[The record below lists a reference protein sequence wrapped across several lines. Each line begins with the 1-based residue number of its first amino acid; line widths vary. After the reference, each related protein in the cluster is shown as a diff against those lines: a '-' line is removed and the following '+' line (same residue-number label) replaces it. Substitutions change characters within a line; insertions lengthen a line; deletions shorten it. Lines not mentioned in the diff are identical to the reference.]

1 MVAVLSSQLLD
12 TLVPMK
18 DLSGGTIVQLGRP
31 QRITLV
37 ISSLGRGGAERVAV
51 DLCSFLAESGRDVSV
66 LTLSGDDPDAYDL
79 PASIHRRRIE
89 IRREA
94 RSRFQS
100 IKFTLNHLMEMRRSI
115 LALEPDIVLSF
126 IEQTNIRI
134 IGCLAGTGIPVL
146 VSERIHPGHHPV
158 PRSWAF
164 LRRVVYRFASAVI
177 VQNDNI
183 ADWFRKF
190 VPTRRLLTIPNAVRG
205 STFLGDH
212 RGRLNEPII
221 LGIGRLAQQ
230 KGFDLL
236 LRAFSNSG
244 LADDGWRLV
253 VLGEGDERKALSKLS
268 DDLGVS
274 ESIEMPGHVTNVSD
288 WISRS
293 SIFALPSRY
302 EGFPNA
308 LLEAM
313 QLGTAC
319 VSFDCPSGPGDL
331 IEDGSNGLLVAPNDV
346 DALSQAL
353 RKLALDE
360 PLRERLA
367 REAAKVSATF
377 SMDRVYGLWMETLDS
392 I

>member
-1 MVAVLSSQLLD
+1 MQLR
-12 TLVPMK
+12 
-18 DLSGGTIVQLGRP
+18 RP

-51 DLCSFLAESGRDVSV
+51 DLCGFLAKSGREVSV

-79 PASIHRRRIE
+79 PAFVHRRRIE

-100 IKFTLNHLMEMRRSI
+100 IKFTIGHLVEMRRNI

-126 IEQTNIRI
+126 IDQTNIRT
-134 IGCLAGTGIPVL
+134 IGCLVGAGIPVL

-158 PRSWAF
+158 PRSWAL
-164 LRRVVYRFASAVI
+164 LRRMIYRFASAVI

-183 ADWFRKF
+183 AEWFRKF
-190 VPTRRLLTIPNAVRG
+190 VPTRRLVTIPNAVRG

-212 RGRLNEPII
+212 RGRVDEPII

-244 LADDGWRLV
+244 LANDGWRLV
-253 VLGEGDERKALSKLS
+253 ILGEGDERKLLSKLS
-268 DDLGVS
+268 EDLGIS
-274 ESIEMPGHVTNVSD
+274 ESVEMPGHVTDVSN
-288 WISRS
+288 WIVRS

-319 VSFDCPSGPGDL
+319 VSSDCPSGPGDL

-346 DALSQAL
+346 GAFSEAL
-353 RKLALDE
+353 RKLALNE

-367 REAAKVSATF
+367 REATKVTVTF
-377 SMDRVYGLWMETLDS
+377 SMDHVYGLWMETLDS
-392 I
+392 VYQRRL